1 MGFTDKLKALFR
13 GKGAETGATPAEIP
27 APAAGKAAWPKKACK
42 GCGKTFAYDPS
53 LDFVPNFCR
62 ECKKRHDAEKE
73 EKQRAGAPRK
83 ISRKCKACGGYFSFE
98 NTLEHYPTYCP
109 NCRKRHKAEMKAKYG
124 AGKKGKR
131 EDGGQ

>member
-1 MGFTDKLKALFR
+1 MPSGTPTSA
-13 GKGAETGATPAEIP
+13 ANTMATTVCCSVGTMCEEMI
-27 APAAGKAAWPKKACK
+27 
-42 GCGKTFAYDPS
+42 S
-53 LDFVPNFCR
+53 HMVPFMNR
-62 ECKKRHDAEKE
+62 LVPRS
-73 EKQRAGAPRK
+73 PRK